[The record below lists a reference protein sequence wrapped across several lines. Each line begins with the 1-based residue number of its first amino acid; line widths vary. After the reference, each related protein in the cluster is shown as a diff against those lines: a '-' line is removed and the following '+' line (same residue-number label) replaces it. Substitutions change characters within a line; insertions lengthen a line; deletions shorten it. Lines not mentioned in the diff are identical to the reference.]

1 MRSKGCA
8 ANPSFCDADKTM
20 PPRQPPQ
27 EEIIIFARYPRP
39 GRVKTRMIPHLGSKR
54 AAGLHAYLTEQT
66 LIRAREAAA
75 LRPALL
81 SLWYTGASQRQMAEW
96 LGSALPLIP
105 QRGKELGERMAAA
118 FRAAWAKGLQ
128 RAVLI
133 GSDCP
138 ALTPALLVQAL
149 AELTQ
154 HDLVLGPASDG
165 GYYLIGLRRDLA
177 PGTHHFLFQNINWGT
192 ATVYRTTLARAA
204 AKKLT
209 VTTLQELHD
218 IDRPEDL
225 RHLHCHPDPQ

>member
-1 MRSKGCA
+1 
-8 ANPSFCDADKTM
+8 
-20 PPRQPPQ
+20 
-27 EEIIIFARYPRP
+27 
-39 GRVKTRMIPHLGSKR
+39 MIPHLGSKG
-54 AAGLHAYLTEQT
+54 AAGLHTYLTEQT

-81 SLWYTGASQRQMAEW
+81 SLWYTGASQRQMTEW
-96 LGSALPLIP
+96 LGSSLPLIP
-105 QRGKELGERMAAA
+105 QQGKDLGERMAAA

-138 ALTPALLVQAL
+138 ALSPALLVQAL

-177 PGTHHFLFQNINWGT
+177 PGTHDFLFQDINWGT
-192 ATVYRTTLARAA
+192 DTVYHITLARATA
-204 AKKLT
+204 TKLT
-209 VTTLQELHD
+209 ITTLQELHD

-225 RHLHCHPDPQ
+225 RYLHCHPDPQ

>member
-1 MRSKGCA
+1 MNRSI
-8 ANPSFCDADKTM
+8 SDAEM
-20 PPRQPPQ
+20 PMPLRQPPQ
-27 EEIIIFARYPRP
+27 EEIIIFARYPRA
-39 GRVKTRMIPHLGSKR
+39 GRVKTRMIPHLGSKG
-54 AAGLHAYLTEQT
+54 AAGLHTYLAEQT
-66 LIRAREAAA
+66 LIRAREAAV

-81 SLWYTGASQRQMAEW
+81 SLWYTGASQRQMTEW

-105 QRGKELGERMAAA
+105 QQGKDLGERMAAA
-118 FRAAWAKGLQ
+118 FQAAWAKGMQ

-138 ALTPALLVQAL
+138 ALTPALIVQAL
-149 AELTQ
+149 AELTR

-177 PGTHHFLFQNINWGT
+177 PGTHAYLFQDINWGT
-192 ATVYRTTLARAA
+192 DTVYRTTLARAA
-204 AKKLT
+204 ATKLT
-209 VTTLQELHD
+209 LTTLQELHD